1 MSLARLSRIVLTVLL
16 LLGPVGGHLLIGQ
29 ESASDA
35 DHDKKAK
42 MIQSML
48 RGDQT
53 TDLHQAQLTLANSGQ
68 SRTVALGYP
77 IFVRLAGNPANGYQW
92 RLDHIEGEAIRQD
105 GKPVYYP
112 REGDAGVA
120 GSYVFKFMAVK
131 QGKSKIRLAYQ
142 RPGQKREINHFTATI
157 VVSTKP
163 VGTDAKSTDVP
174 AKDSPG
180 KSRQPGGN

>member
-1 MSLARLSRIVLTVLL
+1 MRLARLSRPALVAALL
-16 LLGPVGGHLLIGQ
+16 FGLVRGGLLIAQDG
-29 ESASDA
+29 ASDA
-35 DHDKKAK
+35 DREKKTR

-53 TDLHQAQLTLANSGQ
+53 SDLHQAQLTLANSGQ

-92 RLDHIEGEAIRQD
+92 RLDHIEGEAVRQD

-131 QGKSKIRLAYQ
+131 QGKSKLRLVYQ

-157 VVSTKP
+157 VVSTRP
-163 VGTDAKSTDVP
+163 VGTDAKTTDVH
-174 AKDSPG
+174 AKDSPS
-180 KSRQPGGN
+180 KSR

>member
-1 MSLARLSRIVLTVLL
+1 MRLARISQVTLTAA
-16 LLGPVGGHLLIGQ
+16 LLIGAVGGGRLIAQ
-29 ESASDA
+29 NSASDA
-35 DHDKKAK
+35 DREKKAR

-53 TDLHQAQLTLANSGQ
+53 SDLHQAQLTLANNGQ
-68 SRTVALGYP
+68 SRTDALGYP

-157 VVSTKP
+157 LVSTKP
-163 VGTDAKSTDVP
+163 VGTNPKTTEVP
-174 AKDSPG
+174 TKDSPS
-180 KSRQPGGN
+180 KSRQPGGT

>member
-1 MSLARLSRIVLTVLL
+1 
-16 LLGPVGGHLLIGQ
+16 
-29 ESASDA
+29 
-35 DHDKKAK
+35 

-53 TDLHQAQLTLANSGQ
+53 LDLHQAQLTLANSGQ

-92 RLDHIEGEAIRQD
+92 RLDRIEGEAIRQD

-163 VGTDAKSTDVP
+163 AGTDAKTTDVP
-174 AKDSPG
+174 AK
-180 KSRQPGGN
+180 K

>member
-1 MSLARLSRIVLTVLL
+1 
-16 LLGPVGGHLLIGQ
+16 
-29 ESASDA
+29 
-35 DHDKKAK
+35 
-42 MIQSML
+42 
-48 RGDQT
+48 
-53 TDLHQAQLTLANSGQ
+53 
-68 SRTVALGYP
+68 
-77 IFVRLAGNPANGYQW
+77 
-92 RLDHIEGEAIRQD
+92 
-105 GKPVYYP
+105 
-112 REGDAGVA
+112 
-120 GSYVFKFMAVK
+120 MAVK